1 MSPVAIRRG
10 AFGVD
15 STDSMGARRF
25 RAASLVALGLVTA
38 CAPPPGPVGPVVASA
53 ATVATTGS
61 LQAARRNVEPML
73 GAVVGSKE
81 ATRLRSYLRQLIAS
95 PEGRQQLAQLASA
108 SPFAAY
114 QQRDEMFCLSYD
126 HVFADAGPSF
136 LAIGDGGRCLPLL
149 WPTPRGG
156 GVRCVHL
163 RYDDE
168 AFRRRTSNPCGSSF
182 AGLSRSWRL
191 AGATTS
197 STCCVVAR
205 P

>member
-1 MSPVAIRRG
+1 
-10 AFGVD
+10 
-15 STDSMGARRF
+15 
-25 RAASLVALGLVTA
+25 
-38 CAPPPGPVGPVVASA
+38 VVASA

-168 AFRRRTSNPCGSSF
+168 ALRVRMEISASNEQPVRFLVRGALAQLAPGRGYDLVYVLRRGSTV
-182 AGLSRSWRL
+182 SRYEL
-191 AGATTS
+191 
-197 STCCVVAR
+197 VAIE
-205 P
+205 PID